1 MCGCLQLSVR
11 EKRRERERRQMEMEE
26 RKDETV
32 FDQWGAESHWDV
44 MERLVLCDR
53 GERQTK

>member
-1 MCGCLQLSVR
+1 M
-11 EKRRERERRQMEMEE
+11 
-26 RKDETV
+26 

-53 GERQTK
+53 GVGTDRKREEDNETD